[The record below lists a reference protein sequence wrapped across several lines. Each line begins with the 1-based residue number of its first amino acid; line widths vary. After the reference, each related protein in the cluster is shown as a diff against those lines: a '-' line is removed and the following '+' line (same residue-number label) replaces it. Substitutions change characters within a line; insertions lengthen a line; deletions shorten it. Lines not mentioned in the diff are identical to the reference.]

1 MPFWAY
7 KLIASLYSLTWSL
20 SEGPRLTYFM
30 LCGAGEVTWRFRR
43 LLHPFTFRLIR
54 PDRGVVL
61 QNIIRGECI
70 GGQIPSKAEFIVDG
84 GGYIGDSASVFL
96 SLYPSAQCYVF
107 EPSSNVTMAKRNL
120 NAYGERAV
128 LINAFLGRTKGEL
141 AINEADVGSH
151 GLQPASGD
159 KAIPV
164 WTMDEVLRR
173 SPVGRINILKLDVE
187 GAEVE
192 ILRPPTPWLASV
204 DCIIIEL
211 HDEEGYRDIP
221 NWLADAGFKV
231 KQCRGLFFCNR

>member
-7 KLIASLYSLTWSL
+7 RLIARLYSLTLSL

-30 LCGAGEVTWRFRR
+30 LFGEGEVTWRFRR

-61 QNIIRGECI
+61 QNIIRGECV
-70 GGQIPSKAEFIVDG
+70 GGQMPSNAEFIVDG
-84 GGYIGDSASVFL
+84 GGYIGDSAAVFL
-96 SLYPSAQCYVF
+96 SLYPSARCFVF
-107 EPSSNVTMAKRNL
+107 EPSSNFIMAQRNL

-151 GLQPASGD
+151 GQQATSGD

-164 WTMDEVLRR
+164 CSMDEVLRL
-173 SPVGRINILKLDVE
+173 SPNGRINILKLDVE

-192 ILRPPTPWLASV
+192 ILRPPTPWIASV
-204 DCIIIEL
+204 DFIIVEL
-211 HDEEGYRDIP
+211 HDEAGYRDIP
-221 NWLADAGFKV
+221 RWLCDAGFKV
-231 KQCRGLFFCNR
+231 KQQRGLFFCNR